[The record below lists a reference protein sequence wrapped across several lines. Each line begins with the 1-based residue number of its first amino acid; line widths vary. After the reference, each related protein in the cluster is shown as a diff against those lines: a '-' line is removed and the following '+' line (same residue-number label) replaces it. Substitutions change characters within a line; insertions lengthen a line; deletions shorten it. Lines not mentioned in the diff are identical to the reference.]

1 MVAGGPLRRR
11 RDDTIGTAPPPAAL
25 SAAVARGVSCT
36 TVNVPDLFV
45 LPVPEEEL
53 LRLEECLRAMVRQGD
68 PFLDEV
74 ASHLVNAGGKR
85 LRPALAMT
93 AAALNGAET
102 ASDDVLQGAVCVE
115 LVHLASLYHDDVMDE
130 ATRRRNVVSVNG
142 RWGNLVAIVA
152 GDLLLA
158 RSAEIA
164 ASLGTEVAALI
175 ATTLARLCQGQLSE
189 VQAAY
194 RVDRSEESYLST
206 IANKTA
212 ALMAA
217 ACRIG
222 GITAGLP
229 RPAIDTLTRFGECL
243 GIVFQIRD
251 DVLDV
256 VASESELGKPPGQ
269 DLAEGTYTLPVQRAL
284 LDRQV
289 GPRLREILG
298 RPLGFEEVEIAR
310 ELIASSSGIAA
321 AAAVARRYAA
331 EAAEAAASLGDGA
344 VPRALAELG
353 LGLLDDLERSTRA
366 LAS

>member
-1 MVAGGPLRRR
+1 VTL
-11 RDDTIGTAPPPAAL
+11 PAEA
-25 SAAVARGVSCT
+25 ARGVSCT
-36 TVNVPDLFV
+36 TVNAPDPFV
-45 LPVPEEEL
+45 LPVPEEES
-53 LRLEECLRAMVRQGD
+53 LRLEECLRSMVRQGD

-93 AAALNGAET
+93 SAALNGAP

-194 RVDRSEESYLST
+194 RVDRTEESYLRT
-206 IANKTA
+206 IADKTA

-222 GITAGLP
+222 GITAGLE
-229 RPAIDTLTRFGECL
+229 RPQIDALTRFGECL

-284 LDRQV
+284 RDRQS

-298 RPLGFEEVEIAR
+298 RPLGYEEVEVAR
-310 ELIASSSGIAA
+310 KLVAGSTGIAA
-321 AAAVARRYAA
+321 AAEVARQYAG
-331 EAAEAAASLGDGA
+331 EAAEVAAGLGEGA
-344 VPRALAELG
+344 VPRSLAELG